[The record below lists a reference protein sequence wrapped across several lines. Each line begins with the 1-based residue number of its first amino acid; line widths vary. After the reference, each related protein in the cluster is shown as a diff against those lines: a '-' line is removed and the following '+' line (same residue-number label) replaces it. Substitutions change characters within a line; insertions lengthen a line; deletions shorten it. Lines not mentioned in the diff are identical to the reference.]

1 MESTPVANPDAPE
14 EEPFDAEA
22 YKKDCDKKLP
32 LLKQQLAWAIE
43 SFEGDF
49 DRTEKVKSEEK
60 NWRELKAY
68 NKDPPVEW
76 VQTFELVLIILGK
89 PEHEHVDWST
99 HRVYIANDENFVN
112 QMQSYS
118 YDKCTEEVFNIVK
131 EKISVFEGGFDAR
144 KQFNKKW
151 PTAPMAQWVKEWF
164 TAAESKVQSMQL

>member
-14 EEPFDAEA
+14 EEPFDAET

-76 VQTFELVLIILGK
+76 V
-89 PEHEHVDWST
+89 
-99 HRVYIANDENFVN
+99 
-112 QMQSYS
+112 
-118 YDKCTEEVFNIVK
+118 
-131 EKISVFEGGFDAR
+131 
-144 KQFNKKW
+144 
-151 PTAPMAQWVKEWF
+151 
-164 TAAESKVQSMQL
+164 